1 MYLQKTPSFLFSLYT
16 LDLRWKMKYILL
28 GWISAF
34 VYWFEHFGDLLH
46 IFCAPVCTTAPG
58 SFTDFIFTEAAEAF
72 YASLLMSA
80 YSATLFTCP
89 LAFYFFII
97 FFRPSLFTAESK
109 LYQQRILGSLLFLYL
124 TNVMVLRVLLPI
136 IWDFWGGFAINQ
148 RKMSFLQ
155 PTLGLSPKI
164 LPYIFLVLS
173 CFVVVFVFSQLPL
186 LMTVF
191 SPESGLN
198 PENFYKRRSFWYFV
212 LILVASFL
220 SPPDFWLQFSIAFFL
235 CSLFEC
241 LVLLTFCTA
250 LYKDTG
256 SFA

>member
-1 MYLQKTPSFLFSLYT
+1 MGYFKDILKYERTYRKFTLLNILFNIFYAIFNILSVLAFIPVLGILFGTDKQIITKPTYEGFTKIGSFLKDS
-16 LDLRWKMKYILL
+16 
-28 GWISAF
+28 
-34 VYWFEHFGDLLH
+34 
-46 IFCAPVCTTAPG
+46 
-58 SFTDFIFTEAAEAF
+58 
-72 YASLLMSA
+72 
-80 YSATLFTCP
+80 
-89 LAFYFFII
+89 FYFFII

-124 TNVMVLRVLLPI
+124 TNTMVLRVLLPI

-250 LYKDTG
+250 LYKDTE